1 MNRRFSMSA
10 IDDLGEEWDRMFFTA
25 ASVLAEPFCA
35 IYETFRYRLV
45 SPLGDKFDN
54 KASRIHEFS
63 IRCLIGLGTILTAAL
78 ITHVGVLTLVIS
90 TGLLCTTFRCVGVL
104 LQKNGFSYTRGTAPE
119 ISLQNKEMSA
129 MIWDIRGSK
138 GGASYKEGVVHWR
151 SRVDRILEN
160 ITKENPDLL
169 ILQGVHDTALMDRL
183 AKGLSNQY
191 AHIFTHLGADAFG
204 NSSGMMI
211 VSKCALHDFVQEK
224 EIATLEL
231 KGQPECDSP
240 CIRFLIAP
248 QAEWQ
253 SLTDILKTKSHPL
266 PTFFAGHTAPS
277 PYTYD
282 CFDGP
287 THTSELSRQWSA
299 QQASSEEHT
308 RISLFKH
315 LLPDGTPLP
324 TIERNVSLTDCRI
337 VEGYDE
343 THNTQTALSSDQGLV
358 ALLSGL

>member
-1 MNRRFSMSA
+1 
-10 IDDLGEEWDRMFFTA
+10 MFFTA

-63 IRCLIGLGTILTAAL
+63 IRCLIGLGTLLAAAL
-78 ITHVGVLTLVIS
+78 IIHVGIATLVAA
-90 TGLLCTTFRCVGVL
+90 TGLLCCTFRCVGVL
-104 LQKNGFSYTRGTAPE
+104 LQKNGFSHIQGKAPE
-119 ISLQNKEMSA
+119 IALQNKEMSA
-129 MIWDIRGSK
+129 MVWDIRGSK

-160 ITKENPDLL
+160 ITKEDPDLL
-169 ILQGVHDTALMDRL
+169 ILQGVQDTALMDRL
-183 AKGLSNQY
+183 AKELSNHY
-191 AHIFTHLGADAFG
+191 AHIFTHLSADAFG

-211 VSKCALHDFVQEK
+211 FSKCAIHEFTQQGD
-224 EIATLEL
+224 IATLEIN
-231 KGQPECDSP
+231 PRSEDESP
-240 CIRFLIAP
+240 CAPCVRFLIAP
-248 QAEWQ
+248 KAEWQ

-266 PTFFAGHTAPS
+266 PTFFAGHTAS
-277 PYTYD
+277 SVYTYD

-287 THTSELSRQWSA
+287 THTAELAKQWSS
-299 QQASSEEHT
+299 QQPSSEEHT

-315 LLPDGTPLP
+315 LLPDGTLLP
-324 TIERNVSLTDCRI
+324 TIERNISLTDCRI
-337 VEGYDE
+337 VVGYDE